1 MIVSNRLQEQ
11 MARFG
16 CILFNT
22 LRKYGMAPDAW
33 EEIDVYALE
42 WFCLSIRVRFTE
54 FRLCDNNWKA
64 ETFASIGYSG
74 WRNPR
79 QPALPPVAQETE
91 ASTSNFP
98 ATRQRVRVMKPRV
111 QQQPPP
117 PGQRQNEEAVQ
128 LPVDIEL
135 SESDLFSSEEFFFA
149 DSDLDS
155 PVSFGTRE
163 LSPELGNGSTSIS
176 DFPPV
181 FYDKDMT
188 GFVEVLPRPTRF
200 SSKPPCRST
209 PSKRRSVRIPG
220 EDPLD
225 YVQLKL
231 EEGSRVKA
239 VSEALGQKRQ
249 KLEILQGD
257 PDWRAKPRAK
267 EKKVCHVHERRSIG
281 NLIAEQMDDLDWG
294 KAEKLRLRKEAN
306 RKRKAVSS
314 KASIRHRKE
323 EKLIFQLRTEAQA
336 RAAREEQERW
346 EGRPDVHQRLGRLV
360 KHLEHVERAYR
371 KEERLLLARDKSRRW
386 AADRAAFLAV
396 QQVRIERARM
406 AHNEK
411 LANRER
417 LLRML
422 PQLALYQTMVM
433 KQRINDFRKKQ
444 ALATKMI
451 EEEKETRRQQKR
463 AEAGEAAAKAAARQ
477 RLEAQLR
484 EEQLAALRR
493 RQREKERVAAAQEA
507 QRKAR
512 REAEAEERAAQ
523 IKARRSAEAQAR
535 AEAEAEARARAIE
548 KARAEADAD
557 AEERAAIRRLKA
569 RTALAGSRNLEEAD
583 GRLQTERRLAGVSTN
598 PPSATSPHPSTT
610 AHPSPKTPAKSKPGF
625 RVVSSGGWRTWEAE
639 GKATSVVQ
647 SINVKENTTAEG
659 SRHPGFLQPTELTV
673 TV

>member
-1 MIVSNRLQEQ
+1 MELENAELKKLVAALRSEADELRMQTHSFKGEIAGVNAAYERLLARVASGPSNQIQSSYFQPFFCILQLAREADARLVECQREDYVGQYYWTEDSFFDERQNGFFTATRNLQSGPIPFLVGANGMIVSNRLQEQ

-91 ASTSNFP
+91 ASASNFP
-98 ATRQRVRVMKPRV
+98 ATRQRVRVMKPKV
-111 QQQPPP
+111 QQQSPP

-155 PVSFGTRE
+155 LVSFGTRE
-163 LSPELGNGSTSIS
+163 LSPEPGNGSTSTS

-188 GFVEVLPRPTRF
+188 GFVEVLPRATRF

-231 EEGSRVKA
+231 EEGSRAKA

-294 KAEKLRLRKEAN
+294 KVEKLRLQKEAN
-306 RKRKAVSS
+306 RKRKAVFS
-314 KASIRHRKE
+314 KATIRHRKE

-360 KHLEHVERAYR
+360 KHLQHVERAYR

-444 ALATKMI
+444 ALATK
-451 EEEKETRRQQKR
+451 
-463 AEAGEAAAKAAARQ
+463 
-477 RLEAQLR
+477 
-484 EEQLAALRR
+484 
-493 RQREKERVAAAQEA
+493 
-507 QRKAR
+507 
-512 REAEAEERAAQ
+512 
-523 IKARRSAEAQAR
+523 
-535 AEAEAEARARAIE
+535 
-548 KARAEADAD
+548 
-557 AEERAAIRRLKA
+557 
-569 RTALAGSRNLEEAD
+569 
-583 GRLQTERRLAGVSTN
+583 
-598 PPSATSPHPSTT
+598 
-610 AHPSPKTPAKSKPGF
+610 
-625 RVVSSGGWRTWEAE
+625 
-639 GKATSVVQ
+639 
-647 SINVKENTTAEG
+647 
-659 SRHPGFLQPTELTV
+659 
-673 TV
+673 